1 LSTQTPES
9 FLLGSGAKSAKFP
22 SVGTV
27 VGGVITEDPTL
38 QQQKDINT
46 GALKTWDDGNP
57 MMQLVVKV
65 QTDERDSDDP
75 EDDGVR
81 AIYIKGQM
89 RNAVAEA
96 VKKAGAKS
104 LEVGG
109 TLKVAYTGD
118 GEPSKK
124 GFTAP
129 KQYAAQYTK
138 PANASASFFDSAPAN
153 TPAGNDAPPF

>member
-1 LSTQTPES
+1 MSTQTPES

-22 SVGTV
+22 TVGTV
-27 VGGVITEDPTL
+27 VGGVVTDEPTL
-38 QQQKDINT
+38 QQQKDITT
-46 GALKTWDDGNP
+46 GAPKLWDDGNA

-65 QTDERDSDDP
+65 QTDEREDN
-75 EDDGVR
+75 EDDGIR

-89 RNAVAEA
+89 RTAVGDA

-104 LEVGG
+104 LAVGG

-129 KQYAAQYTK
+129 KIYAAEYAAPKNT
-138 PANASASFFDSAPAN
+138 ASSDFFGAKSADDSAP
-153 TPAGNDAPPF
+153 PF

>member
-1 LSTQTPES
+1 MSTQTPES
-9 FLLGSGAKSAKFP
+9 FLLGGGAKSAKFP
-22 SVGTV
+22 SIGTV
-27 VGGVITEDPTL
+27 VGGVITDEPTL

-65 QTDERDSDDP
+65 QTDEREDG

-89 RNAVAEA
+89 KQAVAEA
-96 VKKAGAKS
+96 VKKAGAKG
-104 LEVGG
+104 LAIGG

-129 KQYAAQYTK
+129 KQYQAQYVA
-138 PANASASFFDSAPAN
+138 PASNASADFFGAPASGG
-153 TPAGNDAPPF
+153 AASDDSPPF